1 MRLVEGSVQ
10 RAPAG
15 GVAVKARQNMDQE
28 KKEVSREKIIIRTSV
43 IGIVANVFLA
53 AFKAAVGIVANS
65 IAVTLDAVNNLSDAM
80 SSVITIIGT
89 KLSGRAPDRKHPLG
103 YGRTEYLS
111 SMIVSAIVLYAGITS
126 LTESVKKIVHPE
138 PADYSAVALIILASA
153 VAVKLLLGRYVT
165 GVGKKVN
172 SGSLVASG
180 SDAGFDAILSLS
192 VLASAVLYL
201 TTGISVEAWVGVVIA
216 VIIIKSG
223 IGMMR
228 ETVSQ
233 ILGERPDCAM
243 VNAIKADIR
252 AEEGVH
258 GAYDLVLHDYG
269 PERKIGSVHIEVP
282 DTMTADEI
290 DALERRI
297 QHDILVKHGVIL
309 TGIGIYSMNTK
320 NDAAAKI
327 RDDVRSTAMAHDYVL
342 QFHGFYVNME
352 AKQMSFD
359 TVLSFD
365 VSPEDAVR
373 ELTGE
378 ILAKY
383 PGYSLQI
390 TPDVDLSGTYDEKK
404 G

>member
-1 MRLVEGSVQ
+1 MRLVEGPVQ

-15 GVAVKARQNMDQE
+15 GEAVKARLNMNQE

-89 KLSGRAPDRKHPLG
+89 KLSGKAPDRKHPLG

-153 VAVKLLLGRYVT
+153 VAVKLVLGRYVT

-269 PERKIGSVHIEVP
+269 PDRKVGSVHIEVP

-327 RDDVRSTAMAHDYVL
+327 RDDVRSTVMAHDYAL

-365 VSPEDAVR
+365 ISPEDAVR

-390 TPDVDLSGTYDEKK
+390 TPDVDLSGNYDEKK